1 MILHPVAD
9 QLIALG
15 ITAGLVLIAIIV
27 GVCLI
32 KARPKTDLATP
43 SLSTVPR
50 DSEHLGYAVLKM
62 GGLG

>member
-32 KARPKTDLATP
+32 KAAQRLT
-43 SLSTVPR
+43 SPR
-50 DSEHLGYAVLKM
+50 RHCPQSRETANI
-62 GGLG
+62 